1 MPKNHCRTIKI
12 LFFSQIFCN
21 YKARFL
27 WVLAIKYEFDQ
38 HNDIYFQNLWPI
50 GSPEP
55 LTVKSEKSGFWRNKY
70 TGWPKIWSRKY
81 KNHFFTPKI
90 WPIDS
95 DVDQQ
100 TKSPS
105 FVTYLTKINIFM
117 VILYHF
123 GEAQFSMI
131 QQVFLVLT
139 CSKRWQF
146 CVLISA
152 NVHVLLGHKII
163 YVLHRPYFGT
173 PCITVYP
180 KTGLFWFHC

>member
-1 MPKNHCRTIKI
+1 
-12 LFFSQIFCN
+12 
-21 YKARFL
+21 
-27 WVLAIKYEFDQ
+27 
-38 HNDIYFQNLWPI
+38 
-50 GSPEP
+50 
-55 LTVKSEKSGFWRNKY
+55 
-70 TGWPKIWSRKY
+70 
-81 KNHFFTPKI
+81 
-90 WPIDS
+90 
-95 DVDQQ
+95 
-100 TKSPS
+100 
-105 FVTYLTKINIFM
+105 M

-163 YVLHRPYFGT
+163 SVLHRPYFGT

-180 KTGLFWFHC
+180 KTGLF